1 MTPHDVTI
9 DLPRDGADADC
20 DACDVRLVDALRT
33 HEGVVAVQQVGKAQV
48 TVTYDSESC
57 SPSCIDKALVE
68 ASTDLHDRFAHETV
82 TVGGMDCSS
91 CAQTI
96 ERAVNRVDG
105 VTSCSVN
112 FQASSLQIEFDKS
125 KSHASE
131 LTRRRVRSLGFD
143 LPGDADDD
151 ADRGWIA
158 RHRHELVTGIA
169 ATFTLLAFA
178 AYLLGAPELVTNAL
192 YGAAIVIG
200 GVSIARA
207 GIMGLVSTRRPD
219 MKLLMTIAVVGA
231 VGIGEWLE
239 AALVVVLFS
248 VGEALESYAV
258 NRARGSLKS
267 LVEMVPSFARVRR
280 STPDGSISED
290 MVPIAEVAIG
300 DSVVVLPGEQVPAD
314 GTVTEGASSINQASI
329 TGESVPVDKQPG
341 DETYAG
347 TLNGEARLLIEV
359 TSAPGDTTLDRIAR
373 AVADA
378 QAQKAPS
385 ERWVDS
391 FAAVYTPIVML
402 VAVLVMAAPPLVLGA
417 DAGEWFYRG
426 LTFLLLACPCA
437 LVISTPVAVVTA
449 LGRAS
454 ATGVLIKGGQHL
466 EAAAGIQAVC
476 LDKTGTITEGRPV
489 VAEVVAVEP
498 TAREDVLRV
507 AAAVEAGSEHPL
519 AAAVV
524 QHARAEGIEVPEA
537 TDVEAARGFGVTGTV
552 DGTEILVGSGRFFAD
567 HPDAATAEQ
576 LADELR
582 ATGHTI
588 IVVADERTVIGAI
601 GMRDLPR
608 DTSKDAIDQLH
619 AAGVRR
625 VALLTGDHAAAAAAI
640 ADQVGIDDVHADL
653 LPQDKVER
661 LAAVERQFGS
671 VAMVGDGVN
680 DAPAL
685 ARATLGVAM
694 GTGGSATAIETADVA
709 LVGDDLRKLAGTIGL
724 ARWTRAI
731 VRQNIGF
738 SLGTKAVAAVLA
750 LFGFVTLWM
759 AVLVD
764 VGATLLVVA
773 NGLRILRSRPMG
785 ALRGV
790 PILDAQ
796 REAAPAVAPVEH
808 AGGSCCSSPADAHG
822 HDHVHGTDCAD
833 HGHDHD
839 RDHDHGHRPARA
851 HAHAHADTPTP
862 APQSP
867 LSKPSGGGGCCSNC

>member
-1 MTPHDVTI
+1 MTPKDVTI
-9 DLPRDGADADC
+9 DLPRGGADADC
-20 DACDVRLVDALRT
+20 GACDDRIVDALRT
-33 HEGVVAVQQVGKAQV
+33 HEGVVSVQQVGKAQV
-48 TVTYDSESC
+48 TVTYDSDAC
-57 SPSCIDKALVE
+57 SPGCIDEALAD

-91 CAQTI
+91 CAATI

-105 VTSCSVN
+105 VTACSVN
-112 FQASSLQIEFDKS
+112 FQASSLQIEFAKS
-125 KSHASE
+125 KAHASE
-131 LTRRRVRSLGFD
+131 LTRRRVRSLGFE
-143 LPGDADDD
+143 LPSDDDSD
-151 ADRGWIA
+151 ADRGWVA
-158 RHRHELVTGIA
+158 RHRHELITGVA
-169 ATFTLLAFA
+169 AAFTLVALMT
-178 AYLLGAPELVTNAL
+178 YLLDAPDLISKVL
-192 YGAAIVIG
+192 YGVAIVIG
-200 GVSIARA
+200 GTSIARA
-207 GIMGLVSTRRPD
+207 GIMGLISTRRPD

-280 STPDGSISED
+280 TDAGGAMTED
-290 MVPIAEVAIG
+290 MVPIADVAIG
-300 DSVVVLPGEQVPAD
+300 DTVVVLPGEQVPAD

-402 VAVLVMAAPPLVLGA
+402 VAVLVMAAPPLLFGA

-454 ATGVLIKGGQHL
+454 ANGVLIKGGQHL

-489 VAEVVAVEP
+489 VAEIVAVEP
-498 TAREDVLRV
+498 TTRDEVLRA

-524 QHARAEGIEVPEA
+524 QHARAAGINVPEA
-537 TDVEAARGFGVTGTV
+537 SDVEAARGFGVTGTV
-552 DGTEILVGSGRFFAD
+552 DGARILVGSGRFFAD
-567 HPDAATAEQ
+567 HPDSATAQQ

-588 IVVADERTVIGAI
+588 IVVANDTSIIGAI
-601 GMRDLPR
+601 GMRDQPR
-608 DTSKDAIDQLH
+608 ETSKYAIDQLH

-625 VALLTGDHAAAAAAI
+625 IALLTGDHAAAAAAI
-640 ADQVGIDDVHADL
+640 AEQVGIDDVHADL

-661 LAAVERQFGS
+661 LAAIEKQYGS

-685 ARATLGVAM
+685 ARATVGVAM

-738 SLGTKAVAAVLA
+738 SLGTKAIAAVLA
-750 LFGFVTLWM
+750 LFGLVTLWM

-773 NGLRILRSRPMG
+773 NGLRILRSRPIG
-785 ALRGV
+785 TLRGV
-790 PILDAQ
+790 PMLNAQ
-796 REAAPAVAPVEH
+796 AKTAPAEPVQHVDHSGE
-808 AGGSCCSSPADAHG
+808 SCCASTADAHDHSQG
-822 HDHVHGTDCAD
+822 DAHDHA
-833 HGHDHD
+833 HDHS
-839 RDHDHGHRPARA
+839 HDVAPA
-851 HAHAHADTPTP
+851 HAHAHAHGPSHEDEPTP
-862 APQSP
+862 H
-867 LSKPSGGGGCCSNC
+867 KPKAGGCCGDC